1 MAFACKTAT
10 FGPELQV
17 SMGPRLHLSFCKCKT
32 AWLAS
37 EILVSMS
44 PSPHRCFVH
53 ANRDFWSRITS
64 LYWSQPSSLVLC
76 IQNSDFMTWN
86 KCLYW
91 SQPSSVV
98 FACKTA
104 SFAQELKVSM
114 CPTPHLFFFV
124 HAQLRNKHQN
134 YYSIWVPALFCGFCM
149 QTATLGPE
157 SQVPMGPRLHLSF
170 CACTTAW

>member
-1 MAFACKTAT
+1 
-10 FGPELQV
+10 
-17 SMGPRLHLSFCKCKT
+17 
-32 AWLAS
+32 
-37 EILVSMS
+37 MS

-91 SQPSSVV
+91 SQTSPVDLCMQSSVISTWITSLCWSQPSSVV

-104 SFAQELKVSM
+104 SFAQEFKVSM

-124 HAQLRNKHQN
+124 HAQQRDKHQN
-134 YYSIWVPALFCGFCM
+134 YYSIWVPALICGFCM